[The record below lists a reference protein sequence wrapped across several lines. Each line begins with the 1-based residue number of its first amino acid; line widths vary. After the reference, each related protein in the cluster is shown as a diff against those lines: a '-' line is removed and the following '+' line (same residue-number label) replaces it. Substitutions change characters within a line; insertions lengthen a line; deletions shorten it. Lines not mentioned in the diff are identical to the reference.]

1 MSEALDLLRN
11 NNPTQ
16 LWEKCC
22 GFIRLDIEQFMT
34 IQRQLF
40 AEQVE
45 LLRKCELGQTM
56 LHGHSPQ
63 SIEEFRDKVPLTR
76 YEDYAPFLSEKNE
89 SVLPEPPRLWQRTSG
104 RSSELTNKWVP
115 LTDRAYRELGDLF
128 IALLMFSAGDQPG
141 QVSFKEGDKFLYAL
155 APPPYASGC
164 WAHRLDDEGIFKFLP
179 PVDEAEK
186 MEFADR
192 IQEGLKLAMSEG
204 MDMVAAISAVLIAV
218 GEKFSEGGSIKRLP
232 QFITKP
238 KLLARMTKAMLK
250 ARLAGRKM
258 LPRDAWKIKGLV
270 SSGVDSN
277 VYRDKIK
284 DMWGCYP
291 LDVYGCTE
299 SVIIAMQTWDLDTMT
314 FVPNLNLLEF
324 IPEKE
329 HTAWT
334 MDRTYKPKTC
344 FLDEV
349 IPGERYAVVVTNFLG
364 GPFVRYVIGDII
376 MITSLYNEKL
386 GIKIPQMAFYGRAD
400 DIIDFVA
407 ITTTYFT
414 EKMIWQSIAATGVDF
429 VDWVARKEVVNKS
442 PTIHIYIEPKVSESL
457 SNDLITAG
465 IDRALDG
472 LNPDYAEISRL
483 HGVSPLKVTLLP
495 SGAFYRY
502 TEMRRAQGSDP
513 AHLKPPHMNPRD
525 SVIDILMGV
534 DEAAVPSDKTATET
548 TSKAGTL

>member
-1 MSEALDLLRN
+1 MSEMLDLLRN

-56 LHGHSPQ
+56 LQGHSPQ
-63 SIEEFRDKVPLTR
+63 SIEEFREKVPLTR
-76 YEDYAPFLSEKNE
+76 YEDYIDFLPEKNE
-89 SVLPEPPRLWQRTSG
+89 SSLPEAPRLWQRTSG
-104 RSSELTNKWVP
+104 RSSELSNKWVP
-115 LTDRAYRELGDLF
+115 LTDRVYRELGDLF
-128 IALLMFSAGDQPG
+128 IALLMFSAGDEPG

-192 IQEGLKLAMSEG
+192 IQEGFKLAMSEG

-218 GEKFSEGGSIKRLP
+218 GERFSEGGSIKRLP

-238 KLLARMTKAMLK
+238 KLLARMTKGMIK
-250 ARLAGRKM
+250 ARLAGRKI
-258 LPRDAWKIKGLV
+258 LPRDVWNIKGLV
-270 SSGVDSN
+270 SSGTDSN
-277 VYRDKIK
+277 VYREKIK
-284 DMWGCYP
+284 EMWGCYP

-329 HTAWT
+329 HTSWT
-334 MDRTYKPKTC
+334 MDRSYKPKSC

-349 IPGERYAVVVTNFLG
+349 VPGERYAVVVTNFLG
-364 GPFVRYVIGDII
+364 GPFVRYVIGDVIT
-376 MITSLYNEKL
+376 ITSLHNEKL
-386 GIKIPQMAFYGRAD
+386 GIKIPQMTFYGRAD

-407 ITTTYFT
+407 FTPAYFT

-429 VDWVARKEVVNKS
+429 VDWVARKEVVDKN
-442 PTIHIYIEPKVSESL
+442 PTIHIYIEPKASEKM
-457 SNDLITAG
+457 SNEVITDG

-472 LNPDYAEISRL
+472 LNPDYTEISRF
-483 HGVSPLKVTLLP
+483 HGVRPIKVTLLP
-495 SGAFYRY
+495 AGAFNRY
-502 TEMRRAQGSDP
+502 TEVRRIQGSDP

-525 SVIDILMGV
+525 SVIDILLGASDATV
-534 DEAAVPSDKTATET
+534 QGDEAVTET
-548 TSKAGTL
+548 TSKASIQ

>member
-56 LHGHSPQ
+56 LHGCSPQ
-63 SIEEFRDKVPLTR
+63 SIEEFREKVPLTR
-76 YEDYAPFLSEKNE
+76 YEEYAPFLSEKNE
-89 SVLPEPPRLWQRTSG
+89 SSLPEPPRLWQRTSG

-141 QVSFKEGDKFLYAL
+141 KVSFKEGDKFLYAL

-192 IQEGLKLAMSEG
+192 IQEGFKLAMSEG

-238 KLLARMTKAMLK
+238 KLLARMTRAMIK

-270 SSGVDSN
+270 SSGTDSN
-277 VYRDKIK
+277 VYREKIK
-284 DMWGCYP
+284 EMWGCYP

-334 MDRTYKPKTC
+334 MDRSYKPKTF

-349 IPGERYAVVVTNFLG
+349 LPGERYAVVVTNFLG

-376 MITSLYNEKL
+376 TITSLHNEKL
-386 GIKIPQMAFYGRAD
+386 GIRIPQMTFYGRAD

-407 ITTTYFT
+407 FTPAFFT
-414 EKMIWQSIAATGVDF
+414 EKMIWQSIAATGVDI
-429 VDWVARKEVVNKS
+429 VEWVARKEVVDKN
-442 PTIHIYIEPKVSESL
+442 PTIHIYIEPKATETMSVETL
-457 SNDLITAG
+457 TEG
-465 IDRALDG
+465 IDRALEG
-472 LNPDYAEISRL
+472 LNPDYTEISRF
-483 HGVSPLKVTLLP
+483 HGARPVKVTLL
-495 SGAFYRY
+495 SKGAFERY
-502 TEMRRAQGSDP
+502 SEIRRAQGADP

-525 SVIDILMGV
+525 SVIDILFGV
-534 DEAAVPSDKTATET
+534 GETAVTSDKSAIET
-548 TSKAGTL
+548 TLKTGTN

>member
-1 MSEALDLLRN
+1 MPEALEFLRN
-11 NNPTQ
+11 NNPAQ

-34 IQRQLF
+34 VQRQLF
-40 AEQVE
+40 AEQIE

-56 LHGHSPQ
+56 LKGHSPQ
-63 SIEEFRDKVPLTR
+63 SIEEFREKVPLTR

-89 SVLPEPPRLWQRTSG
+89 SVLPEPARLWQRTSG
-104 RSSELTNKWVP
+104 RSSELSNKWVP
-115 LTDRAYRELGDLF
+115 LTDRVYRELGDLF

-164 WAHRLDDEGIFKFLP
+164 WAHRLDDEGIFKILP

-192 IQEGLKLAMSEG
+192 IQAGLKLAMSEG
-204 MDMVAAISAVLIAV
+204 IDIVAAISAVLIAV
-218 GEKFSEGGSIKRLP
+218 GERFSQGGGIKRLP

-238 KLLARMTKAMLK
+238 RLLARMTRAMIK
-250 ARLAGRKM
+250 ARLAGRKI
-258 LPRDAWKIKGLV
+258 LPRDVWKIKGLV

-277 VYRDKIK
+277 VYREKIK
-284 DMWGCYP
+284 EMWGCYP

-329 HTAWT
+329 HTTWM
-334 MDRTYKPKTC
+334 MDRSYEPKTC

-349 IPGERYAVVVTNFLG
+349 VPEERYAVVVTNFLG
-364 GPFVRYVIGDII
+364 GPFVRYVIGDVIT
-376 MITSLYNEKL
+376 ITSLHNENL
-386 GIKIPQMAFYGRAD
+386 GIRIPQMTFYGRAD

-407 ITTTYFT
+407 VTTTYFT
-414 EKMIWQSIAATGVDF
+414 EKMIWQAIASTGIDF
-429 VDWVARKEVVNKS
+429 VEWVARKEVIDKNS
-442 PTIHIYIEPKVSESL
+442 TIHIYIEPKATETASATT
-457 SNDLITAG
+457 ITDG
-465 IDRALDG
+465 IDRALER
-472 LNPDYAEISRL
+472 LNPDYTEISRL
-483 HGVSPLKVTLLP
+483 HGIRPVKVTLLP
-495 SGAFYRY
+495 SGAFERY
-502 TEMRRAQGSDP
+502 TEVRRAHGSDP

-525 SVIDILMGV
+525 NVIEILLGAGEAIASG
-534 DEAAVPSDKTATET
+534 DEAATET
-548 TSKAGTL
+548 MSKAGKL